1 MRRLGF
7 LAWAGI
13 WYAGSLCQAQPEQRL
28 SVHVY
33 NYAGVP
39 VQTLQRSEQ
48 EAGRIFQPAGITAA
62 WLDCPL
68 APEQAAQFP
77 ACQESPGLTTFSL
90 RLVSRTMAER

>member
-7 LAWAGI
+7 LARVGI
-13 WYAGSLCQAQPEQRL
+13 WSAGSLCQAQSEPRL

-39 VQTLQRSEQ
+39 VQTLLRAEQ
-48 EAGRIFQPAGITAA
+48 EAARTFQPAGITAA

-68 APEQAAQFP
+68 TPEQASQFP
-77 ACQESPGLTTFSL
+77 ACQESP
-90 RLVSRTMAER
+90 E